1 MERGVDSSLGEGTE
15 ERRKEKWWSVRKIKD
30 KC

>member
-1 MERGVDSSLGEGTE
+1 MERGIYSSLGEEME
-15 ERRKEKWWSVRKIKD
+15 ERRKEKWWSVCKIKD